1 MIASASTAHA
11 IPYET
16 QIDVDSESDLQD
28 LLSMQE
34 ITQDTFDELV
44 DLLSAGVDLN
54 TADRAELYTL
64 PNLTYDVVDKII
76 AYRDKMGGYIKD
88 PAELVTSGALT
99 SEKLLSI
106 SAFLIVRP
114 PGENPLIAHGFA
126 IGMTRYGL
134 HDNRVPPFGLRA
146 RVTALRHLTAG
157 IAATTTR
164 LWVGDP
170 LYDPNRDA
178 LVADAPSY
186 RF

>member
-1 MIASASTAHA
+1 DLAWGRSRSSGPVPPGPTGASAGDKSVASTRASAGLDVLGSLVVRRWIVTVAVIASARAAHA

-16 QIDVDSESDLQD
+16 FIDVDSESDLQD

-64 PNLTYDVVDKII
+64 PNLTYDDVDKII
-76 AYRDKMGGYIKD
+76 AYRDKMGGYVKD
-88 PAELVTSGALT
+88 PAELVTAGALT

-114 PGENPLIAHGFA
+114 PGGNP
-126 IGMTRYGL
+126 R
-134 HDNRVPPFGLRA
+134 
-146 RVTALRHLTAG
+146 
-157 IAATTTR
+157 
-164 LWVGDP
+164 
-170 LYDPNRDA
+170 
-178 LVADAPSY
+178 
-186 RF
+186 